1 MSRIWLDLQSVG
13 RIISLV
19 YYYIYE
25 GKFDIT
31 SIFLGESDVLNYAL
45 RSCSQTMQSTVV
57 AKLVFLF
64 IDFFFD
70 WRTPRETPEA

>member
-13 RIISLV
+13 RIISLA

-31 SIFLGESDVLNYAL
+31 SMFFLGESDVLNYAL
-45 RSCSQTMQSTVV
+45 GSCSQTMQSTVV
-57 AKLVFLF
+57 AKLVFFCIEIL
-64 IDFFFD
+64 
-70 WRTPRETPEA
+70 RELIEF